1 MGGPREG
8 LSHRSAN
15 AGAKP
20 NSRIL
25 PSAIRVYVAGA
36 MDEKR
41 TKGRQR
47 VLKAATIEF
56 GGGAIDCTIRNWSA
70 TGAALEGT
78 RPVGI
83 PAHFTLFVPADG
95 RHWPCRVVWRKEKR
109 IGVAF
114 E

>member
-1 MGGPREG
+1 MNGFLSSGGAARIPGFCRREFGCKLEVHAG
-8 LSHRSAN
+8 L
-15 AGAKP
+15 K
-20 NSRIL
+20 
-25 PSAIRVYVAGA
+25 A

-41 TKGRQR
+41 TRGRQR

-70 TGAALEGT
+70 TGAALDVSS
-78 RPVGI
+78 PVGI

-109 IGVAF
+109 IGVTF